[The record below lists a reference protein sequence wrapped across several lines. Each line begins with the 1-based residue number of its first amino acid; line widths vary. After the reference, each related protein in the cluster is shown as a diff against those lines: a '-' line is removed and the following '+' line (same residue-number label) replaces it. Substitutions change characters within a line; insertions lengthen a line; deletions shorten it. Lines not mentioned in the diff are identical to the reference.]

1 MSEVS
6 VARFKFLHEAE
17 YAQGFLEDAGI
28 RSRLKPDNAAG
39 GAPYIG
45 GLAGAALVVAA
56 GDGDRS
62 LEVLQDAGV
71 LEDAEGSGIASR
83 VGEEERLQALS
94 PALRADLAD
103 VELALE
109 RARKK
114 EARHFAFAV
123 FGVSPAAL
131 IPFLGLALEGE
142 GALLA
147 VLCVMVVI
155 VEGWR
160 WFKAREEVRSLEV
173 TLIELHE
180 EAAQAP
186 GP

>member
-1 MSEVS
+1 VSEVS

-39 GAPYIG
+39 GAAYIG
-45 GLAGAALVVAA
+45 GLAGAALVVTA
-56 GDGDRS
+56 GDVDRS
-62 LEVLQDAGV
+62 SEVLRAAGV
-71 LEDAEGSGIASR
+71 LEEAEGSGSASR
-83 VGEEERLQALS
+83 VSEEERLQSLS

-103 VELALE
+103 VERALE

-147 VLCVMVVI
+147 VLCMMVVI

-160 WFKAREEVRSLEV
+160 WFKARGEVRSLEV
-173 TLIELHE
+173 TLLELNE

-186 GP
+186 GA

>member
-1 MSEVS
+1 VIEVT

-17 YAQGFLEDAGI
+17 YAQGFLDEAGI
-28 RSRLKPDNAAG
+28 RCLLKPDNAAG

-56 GDGDRS
+56 ADLDQS
-62 LEVLQDAGV
+62 LEVLRIAGV
-71 LEDAEGSGIASR
+71 LGEDTESLKALRTELEALRS
-83 VGEEERLQALS
+83 LS

-103 VELALE
+103 VELALD

-114 EARHFAFAV
+114 EVRHFVWAM

-147 VLCVMVVI
+147 LLCVMVVT

-160 WFKAREEVRSLEV
+160 WSKARGEVRSLEV
-173 TLIELHE
+173 MLVELRE
-180 EAAQAP
+180 EAEQEP